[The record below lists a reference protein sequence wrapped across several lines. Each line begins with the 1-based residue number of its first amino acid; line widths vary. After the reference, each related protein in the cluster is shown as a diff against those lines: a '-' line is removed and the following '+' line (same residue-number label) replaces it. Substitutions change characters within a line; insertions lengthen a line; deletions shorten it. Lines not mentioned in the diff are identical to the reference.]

1 MFVEESLKVL
11 FIGAYYWIWL
21 KNYPLEKVTNGE
33 SGTFMYIESV
43 TAGALEEMSQPIDRT
58 VCDSDRE
65 SVDARYVI
73 ELDGET
79 YELDS
84 CETNVEADA
93 AAWEVLGGIWYW
105 FELSDPE

>member
-1 MFVEESLKVL
+1 
-11 FIGAYYWIWL
+11 
-21 KNYPLEKVTNGE
+21 
-33 SGTFMYIESV
+33 MYIESV